1 MAKKVEF
8 VFTSDKG
15 WVGENLSDEA
25 IGPRDFNGIRRA
37 LIQVSRKNR
46 LKAGTENTRQ
56 RRLEREKEEKK
67 VSEITKTS

>member
-25 IGPRDFNGIRRA
+25 IGSRDFNGIGRA

>member
-1 MAKKVEF
+1 MSKKVEF

-15 WVGENLSDEA
+15 WVGENLSDEV

-37 LIQVSRKNR
+37 LIQVSRRNR

-67 VSEITKTS
+67 VLEITKTS